1 MTRTLSVTFSLLLAV
16 GAFLW
21 LVSWE
26 PWKSRERERELAW
39 LVGYAAWS
47 DRIDA
52 GLSGGDYLPGA
63 NCERAYRNEVGDPPS
78 RLVPAARI
86 ALDGCRRL
94 RFSIAGSEL
103 GDGSV
108 NWYDVRGLV
117 LTDLTDRR
125 MRVSRPERSPEL
137 AARATPLAGRHPE
150 VLCWS
155 SIDWEQLSEEW
166 SLVQVNELYPIG
178 FADQAGGRIH
188 LAPQICE
195 PLRRFFG
202 TDYAPNLNTESFDL
216 AVALV
221 TLAHEAEHLRS
232 PRASEAEVECVAIQR
247 VRDLVRADG
256 RPRSYENLMAGLAW
270 DVGYPDMP
278 PAYRTGQCH
287 DGSALDVRPETSVW
301 P

>member
-1 MTRTLSVTFSLLLAV
+1 VRRALLVTFSLLLVMGVLLSLAV
-16 GAFLW
+16 
-21 LVSWE
+21 WE
-26 PWKSRERERELAW
+26 PWSSRERQHELAW

-52 GLSGGDYLPGA
+52 GLAGGDYSPGA
-63 NCERAYRNEVGDPPS
+63 NCERAYRSAVGDPPP
-78 RLVPAARI
+78 RLVPTATI
-86 ALDGCRRL
+86 VLDGCRRL
-94 RFSIAGSEL
+94 RHSIAASEP
-103 GDGSV
+103 GDGSM
-108 NWYDVRGLV
+108 NWYDVRDVV
-117 LTDLTDRR
+117 LADLTDRR
-125 MRVSRPERSPEL
+125 MRVSMPDRSPEL
-137 AARATPLAGRHPE
+137 ATRAAPLAGRRPE

-202 TDYAPNLNTESFDL
+202 TNYAPNLSDESFDL
-216 AVALV
+216 AIALV

-232 PRASEAEVECVAIQR
+232 PRSSEAEVECVAIQR
-247 VRDLVRADG
+247 VRDLVHADG

-270 DVGYPDMP
+270 DVGYPDEP
-278 PAYRTGQCH
+278 PAYRTSRCH